1 MSTTTTTSPTRTRP
15 PAPWQLPSQLA
26 ELSDA
31 GLVASVYLGTRG
43 DIRGGVEAVAS
54 RWRQQRHRL
63 RSNGTPE
70 AVLSALDECTRL
82 APVDGGTLVAF
93 ATDDGRS
100 HVEHLSRSLGSD
112 RASVGPVPHVLPLL
126 TARHREVPAVVVGVD
141 RLGAD
146 MLLLEPGVQD
156 LLCQVI
162 GEDLLITGS
171 ALGTGP
177 RRCIEQVEE
186 QGATRARAISDAL
199 TWLVDSSRARLVVA
213 GGDHRLL
220 GLVRSELEPRVD
232 ALLTEV
238 PDPCRAADQLAGRAR
253 AMAADVTA
261 LDEQAVVDE
270 LLTGLADGRACLG
283 PASALRA
290 VLDGE
295 AEEVLIAPDEVD
307 RHGLPWRLL
316 RAAPVARLHRDD
328 AAAPPAGGALL
339 SDVLVRA
346 AGTTSAVV
354 RTIRD
359 GRRLDG
365 GVGVLLRRRT
375 RRRSEHLR
383 PGRRV
388 LA

>member
-1 MSTTTTTSPTRTRP
+1 
-15 PAPWQLPSQLA
+15 
-26 ELSDA
+26 
-31 GLVASVYLGTRG
+31 
-43 DIRGGVEAVAS
+43 
-54 RWRQQRHRL
+54 
-63 RSNGTPE
+63 
-70 AVLSALDECTRL
+70 
-82 APVDGGTLVAF
+82 
-93 ATDDGRS
+93 
-100 HVEHLSRSLGSD
+100 
-112 RASVGPVPHVLPLL
+112 
-126 TARHREVPAVVVGVD
+126 
-141 RLGAD
+141 
-146 MLLLEPGVQD
+146 
-156 LLCQVI
+156 
-162 GEDLLITGS
+162 
-171 ALGTGP
+171 
-177 RRCIEQVEE
+177 
-186 QGATRARAISDAL
+186 
-199 TWLVDSSRARLVVA
+199 
-213 GGDHRLL
+213 
-220 GLVRSELEPRVD
+220 
-232 ALLTEV
+232 
-238 PDPCRAADQLAGRAR
+238 
-253 AMAADVTA
+253 MAADVTA

-307 RHGLPWRLL
+307 RRGLPWRLL
-316 RAAPVARLHRDD
+316 HSAPVARPHSGN

>member
-1 MSTTTTTSPTRTRP
+1 
-15 PAPWQLPSQLA
+15 
-26 ELSDA
+26 
-31 GLVASVYLGTRG
+31 
-43 DIRGGVEAVAS
+43 
-54 RWRQQRHRL
+54 
-63 RSNGTPE
+63 
-70 AVLSALDECTRL
+70 
-82 APVDGGTLVAF
+82 VDGGTLVAF

-112 RASVGPVPHVLPLL
+112 RASVGPLPYVLPLL
-126 TARHREVPAVVVGVD
+126 TARHREVPAVVVAVD

-156 LLCQVI
+156 LLCQVV
-162 GEDLLITGS
+162 GDDLLITGS

-177 RRCIEQVEE
+177 RRCLEQVEE

-220 GLVRSELEPRVD
+220 RLVRSELEPRVD
-232 ALLTEV
+232 ALLAEV
-238 PDPCRAADQLAGRAR
+238 PDPCRTADQLGGRAR

-283 PASALRA
+283 PASALCA

-354 RTIRD
+354 RTIRE

-375 RRRSEHLR
+375 RVRSGHLR
-383 PGRRV
+383 PGGRV